1 MQENSR
7 RGLTNR
13 RSSVLD
19 LPEVKNELEKTFK
32 DRKWRILFA
41 NSKLALT
48 TDRDETSSFLTSL
61 LPFSV
66 KYCMIC
72 ETPWGTLDIAKAR
85 TKRDAENK
93 MEQCILSWG
102 RIVPEHIEAL
112 ENMNNGPKVFELI
125 ANQHLA
131 EIVSDQKTFDKG
143 IEELANALTQ
153 YRDYAEKMG
162 IEIFAGDLVDELM
175 KLPSTAL
182 PKLSRTASILL
193 ADHSPSDE
201 VASVFQKT
209 QLQELVKKQAFDHA
223 DLPLFI
229 SKADT
234 ILRDL
239 IAYSETA
246 IPKMGVNPTIIC
258 SVLDDLWKVRADVS
272 TWRYAML
279 EAGRNYRLS
288 PVFWHTTRNWLLS
301 KVGRQLRRLLRDSFS
316 GLCWVI
322 VGSEEIEDPRY
333 HAGAQARLIGH
344 EIPQDKTIEE
354 SDENTFPTLAIGDG
368 KGFWRFLPDKLSHGD
383 VEHPYSEIGYE
394 TGEVRLSTEEFDA
407 EPSSVAVGTIWKI
420 AEVRQ
425 NGGRRRIDKVQ
436 VSVYSYFKCI
446 IRHTKTQEV
455 LLYCLFETLEQC
467 QSFVSY
473 LDKMLAET
481 FSIPEFD
488 SVNTGSPR
496 KTPDRSKKPS
506 DESST
511 ENNFEVLRAE
521 AQEIQDDSFEL
532 LLQLPADVNAVRFSP
547 QGDILIIA
555 TADNS
560 LCAYEM
566 ETGRMRYTLKGF
578 PALGFSIAVSPDG
591 KYIASGSWD
600 NSVKFLDLETGRHVR
615 SLEGHTNYVSA
626 VAFSSDGDILAS
638 GSWDGTIKVWKLPS
652 GRLLNTIKAHED
664 WVKQIVISQR
674 TGRIVSASRDRTI
687 RVWSLGSGKL
697 MKSINT
703 GSNYT
708 STMAL
713 GPSEKLLATGSMDRI
728 VRIWDLKS
736 GELIEELKGHSGGI
750 SALAFGIDS
759 NVVLSASLD
768 QSVRVWDVQE
778 KETTEVMSAK
788 RGAVLSLSVNPGES
802 SVAIGYRSGSV
813 GIWRECPLGSLE
825 PYSDERNEDGFEDPV
840 VDTMTEEREKT
851 TSDPVDEL
859 WDKISTLPESSRDLV
874 FKVLKYNPS
883 EEIPLH
889 ALEASRL
896 DVIRI
901 APKLSLGGD
910 PLFELSDS
918 SSGMIVW
925 GRHLSE
931 EITES
936 LQNMIPAAYRGVD
949 EG

>member
-13 RSSVLD
+13 TSSVLD

-32 DRKWRILFA
+32 DRKWRTLFA
-41 NSKLALT
+41 NSKLALA
-48 TDRDETSSFLTSL
+48 TDKDESSSILTSL
-61 LPFSV
+61 LPLSV
-66 KYCMIC
+66 RYCTIC

-85 TKRDAENK
+85 TKRDAESK

-102 RIVPEHIEAL
+102 RIIPEHIEAL
-112 ENMNNGPKVFELI
+112 ENMNNGPKVFVLVV
-125 ANQHLA
+125 NQHLA
-131 EIVSDQKTFDKG
+131 EIVSAQKTFEKG
-143 IEELANALTQ
+143 IEELANTLTQ
-153 YRDYAEKMG
+153 YKEYAEKMD
-162 IEIFAGDLVDELM
+162 IEVFAGDLIDELM
-175 KLPSTAL
+175 KLPSSPL
-182 PKLSRTASILL
+182 PRLSRIASILL
-193 ADHSPSDE
+193 AEHTPSDE
-201 VASVFQKT
+201 AASAFQT
-209 QLQELVKKQAFDHA
+209 NQLQELVKKQAFDHA

-239 IAYSETA
+239 IAYSETI
-246 IPKMGVNPTIIC
+246 IPKMGVNPAIIR

-301 KVGRQLRRLLRDSFS
+301 KVGRQLRRLLRESFS
-316 GLCWVI
+316 GQCWVI

-333 HAGAQARLIGH
+333 HAGAQVRLIGH

-354 SDENTFPTLAIGDG
+354 SDENTFPTLVIDDG

-383 VEHPYSEIGYE
+383 VEHLYSEIGYE

-407 EPSSVAVGTIWKI
+407 EPSSVAVGTIWKV

-446 IRHTKTQEV
+446 IRHTKTQEA
-455 LLYCLFETLEQC
+455 LLHFLFETLEQC
-467 QSFVSY
+467 QSFVNY

-481 FSIPEFD
+481 FSVPEFD
-488 SVNTGSPR
+488 SVSTSTPNKSPE
-496 KTPDRSKKPS
+496 RSKR
-506 DESST
+506 ST
-511 ENNFEVLRAE
+511 EELSTQRKAE
-521 AQEIQDDSFEL
+521 ALHAEAEEFHDESFEL
-532 LLQLPADVNAVRFSP
+532 LLKLPADVNAVRFSP
-547 QGDILIIA
+547 HGDILIIA

-566 ETGRMRYTLKGF
+566 ETGRIRYTLKGF
-578 PALGFSIAVSPDG
+578 PALGFSVAVSPDG
-591 KYIASGSWD
+591 KQVASGSWD
-600 NSVKFLDLETGRHVR
+600 NTVKFLDLETGRHVR

-638 GSWDGTIKVWKLPS
+638 GSWDGTIKIWKLPS

-664 WVKQIVISQR
+664 WVKQIVVSQR

-750 SALAFGIDS
+750 SALAFGLDS
-759 NVVLSASLD
+759 NVVFSASLD
-768 QSVRVWDVQE
+768 QSVRVWDVQK

-802 SVAIGYRSGSV
+802 SVAIGYRNGSV
-813 GIWRECPLGSLE
+813 GIWRDCPLGALE
-825 PYSDERNEDGFEDPV
+825 PYSDDKNEDEYEDPV
-840 VDTMTEEREKT
+840 MATMSDEPEKAAN
-851 TSDPVDEL
+851 DPVDEL
-859 WDKISTLPESSRDLV
+859 WDKISALPESSRDLV
-874 FKVLKYNPS
+874 FKVLKYDPS
-883 EEIPLH
+883 EEIPLL
-889 ALEASRL
+889 AIEASRL

-901 APKLSLGGD
+901 APKLSLGGN
-910 PLFELSDS
+910 PLIELSDS
-918 SSGMIVW
+918 STSMIVW
-925 GRHLSE
+925 GRHLNE

-936 LQNMIPAAYRGVD
+936 LQSMIPATYRGED